1 MPTAQR
7 QIRANVLHSASGAAL
22 RAGAQPYRAPL
33 PQRGS
38 APEVAPRRATSAPL
52 ARPRLNL
59 QVATI
64 GVMLLAALLVVLVGL
79 VYLYG
84 YARLA
89 REAYRRVHLR
99 EELRHERA
107 MAQWWKE
114 RQAAISTPGY
124 IEQRAQTLNM
134 NLADDRQTFTL
145 R

>member
-1 MPTAQR
+1 MPTA
-7 QIRANVLHSASGAAL
+7 IRSTVLRAPSGAA
-22 RAGAQPYRAPL
+22 PKVAPRPHRSPV
-33 PQRGS
+33 PQRDS
-38 APEVAPRRATSAPL
+38 APEAASRRVASAPL
-52 ARPRLNL
+52 ARPRINV

-114 RQAAISTPGY
+114 RQATITTPGY
-124 IEQRAQTLNM
+124 IEQRAQALNM
-134 NLADDRQTFTL
+134 GLADNRQTFTL

>member
-1 MPTAQR
+1 MPTAQP
-7 QIRANVLHSASGAAL
+7 QIRSTAFRAPSGAAHAVAA
-22 RAGAQPYRAPL
+22 RPQRAPV

-38 APEVAPRRATSAPL
+38 APEVAPRRVASAPL
-52 ARPRLNL
+52 ARPRLNV

-64 GVMLLAALLVVLVGL
+64 GVMVLAALLVVLVGL

-124 IEQRAQTLNM
+124 IEQRAQAMNM
-134 NLADDRQTFTL
+134 NLVDDRQTFTL

>member
-7 QIRANVLHSASGAAL
+7 QLRSTAFRAPSGAAL
-22 RAGAQPYRAPL
+22 QVAPRPHRSRV
-33 PQRGS
+33 PQRDS
-38 APEVAPRRATSAPL
+38 APEAAPRRAASAPL
-52 ARPRLNL
+52 ARPRVNV

-64 GVMLLAALLVVLVGL
+64 GMMLLAAFLVVAVGL

-124 IEQRAQTLNM
+124 IEQRAQALNM
-134 NLADDRQTFTL
+134 DLADDRQTFTL